1 MSKVFEGGGFK
12 KMLEKGFTSTDQI
25 KEEYGLKGKYA
36 DYNAQL
42 LLDYINSQ
50 PKSEKTEKTSK
61 DDVKTDSGKKEGTR
75 KDNASSDSG
84 KKEKTS
90 KKQEYE
96 REPQGTKKR
105 AGQQKTPTTSTK
117 KTKAS
122 GSNKEL
128 SKVQKLSRAY
138 NNLSA
143 KEKARLGL
151 SDKINKNTGIQVTN
165 TKKVANDT
173 SKIAKDNKQVEA
185 STRKSSKSKSV
196 KTKAKVDTKNI
207 TKDINKAAKK
217 SKAKT
222 KVNVDSK
229 DIKKQTS
236 KAIQQS
242 GKGKKVKVQTDTKSL
257 DDTAK
262 KAKKIK
268 GGKIKY
274 TADTSALSKVKIPPK
289 NAIVNYSKIGKQ
301 VNPKKKSAKVN
312 YTLGKQARP
321 GDKTARVSYT
331 GGNSTITV
339 HVKGKAAKGM
349 NLSSFGSAAAGVR
362 YGKLGPNGKGGPTLT
377 GELGQEMV
385 WEPSSSSAYLV
396 GTKGPEVVDLP
407 GNAVV

>member
-50 PKSEKTEKTSK
+50 PKPEKTEKTSK

-75 KDNASSDSG
+75 KNNASSDSG

-117 KTKAS
+117 KTKDS

-128 SKVQKLSRAY
+128 SNVQKLSRAY

-143 KEKARLGL
+143 KEKARLGF
-151 SDKINKNTGIQVTN
+151 SDKINKNTGIQATN

-173 SKIAKDNKQVEA
+173 SKIAKGSKQVEA
-185 STRKSSKSKSV
+185 STKKSSKSKSV

-222 KVNVDSK
+222 KVKVDSK
-229 DIKKQTS
+229 DIKRQTS
-236 KAIQQS
+236 
-242 GKGKKVKVQTDTKSL
+242 
-257 DDTAK
+257 
-262 KAKKIK
+262 
-268 GGKIKY
+268 
-274 TADTSALSKVKIPPK
+274 
-289 NAIVNYSKIGKQ
+289 
-301 VNPKKKSAKVN
+301 
-312 YTLGKQARP
+312 
-321 GDKTARVSYT
+321 
-331 GGNSTITV
+331 
-339 HVKGKAAKGM
+339 
-349 NLSSFGSAAAGVR
+349 
-362 YGKLGPNGKGGPTLT
+362 
-377 GELGQEMV
+377 
-385 WEPSSSSAYLV
+385 
-396 GTKGPEVVDLP
+396 
-407 GNAVV
+407 